1 MFIFSSFVSLLLEEG
16 KVRLVLLSRLIVFL
30 CLMLH
35 VTLEGCL
42 PEGTIAAALLM
53 EVAEEDSSES
63 DLLVIS

>member
-1 MFIFSSFVSLLLEEG
+1 
-16 KVRLVLLSRLIVFL
+16 
-30 CLMLH
+30 MLH